1 MKEQQPP
8 ADRQLEPV
16 RAHHGYRNEVNWEGG
31 SGRRDMPCGSP
42 ARLAGRQPYANHGP
56 VETPSPAAGAE
67 YPGGN
72 RAERSGRNLEQLEQ
86 ARRKP

>member
-8 ADRQLEPV
+8 AERQPEPA
-16 RAHHGYRNEVNWEGG
+16 RARHGYRNEVNWEGG
-31 SGRRDMPCGSP
+31 SARHDMPTGSP
-42 ARLAGRQPYANHGP
+42 SRLTGRQPYANQGP
-56 VETPSPAAGAE
+56 VETPSPAASAE
-67 YPGGN
+67 YPAGN